1 MVNYICYTCDIQF
14 VMSQLSFMLYQCFR
28 CKQKTPFCN
37 RCIPVITKLFGPL
50 IFKCMFC
57 NSISNVFNKEKV
69 VQRTCNSFPSFQR
82 SNVIQMNRYVNP
94 FCVDVFGSDK
104 QKEEFND
111 EFNNK
116 LSISNYSCSN
126 EQGMLLNKKRSHD
139 VCAVNAGNNVNKV
152 NNINNNNVKVKHYVT
167 NVKVS
172 NSDDVSNIF
181 SSAALKKLT
190 FNKTIDEFGNRK
202 HIPPF
207 GTHAANL
214 EGYFDNNNNNNNY
227 QYNHHFTSTF

>member
-14 VMSQLSFMLYQCFR
+14 VMSQLSFMLYQCYR

-69 VQRTCNSFPSFQR
+69 VQRTCNSFPCFQR
-82 SNVIQMNRYVNP
+82 DNVIQMNRYINP

-104 QKEEFND
+104 QKEEFNN

-116 LSISNYSCSN
+116 LSISNYSCN

-139 VCAVNAGNNVNKV
+139 ISFGNAENNV
-152 NNINNNNVKVKHYVT
+152 NNINNNVKVKNYVS
-167 NVKVS
+167 NVKLNNNNDTS
-172 NSDDVSNIF
+172 NLF

-190 FNKTIDEFGNRK
+190 FTKTIDEFGNRK

-207 GTHAANL
+207 GTHAAEL
-214 EGYFDNNNNNNNY
+214 EGYFDNNNNNNSNH
-227 QYNHHFTSTF
+227 YNHHFTSAL